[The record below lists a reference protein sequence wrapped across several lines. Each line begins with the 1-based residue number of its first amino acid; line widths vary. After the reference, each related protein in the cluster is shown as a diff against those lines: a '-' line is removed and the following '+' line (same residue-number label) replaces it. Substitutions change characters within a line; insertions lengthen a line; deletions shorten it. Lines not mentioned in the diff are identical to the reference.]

1 MRLCGSFRQISRL
14 LCSLSCRVEAR
25 DGEKIKR
32 GCVYV
37 APSDRHLVLN
47 NGQLSLS
54 RGPRENR
61 HRPAV
66 DPRFR
71 SAARVYRERVIG
83 VILTGALDDG
93 SAGLV
98 AVKSRGG
105 FAIVRDPIEAVEPGM
120 PRSAMRSVNVDYCG
134 PLAEVPPLW

>member
-1 MRLCGSFRQISRL
+1 MCAYARASGKSSRL

-54 RGPRENR
+54 RGPWENR

-66 DPRFR
+66 DPLFG
-71 SAARVYRERVIG
+71 ARRASTENG
-83 VILTGALDDG
+83 
-93 SAGLV
+93 
-98 AVKSRGG
+98 
-105 FAIVRDPIEAVEPGM
+105 
-120 PRSAMRSVNVDYCG
+120 
-134 PLAEVPPLW
+134 